1 MILLYTTCIYEVYDF
16 LLNQQTYI
24 TYIQLFRYFPE
35 NWETHPSLEVI
46 HHWKYIALHMFLFE
60 ILFPFTTTNLL
71 WSSISILSEFYLLSW
86 VEVFPF
92 RWQKKCKSFLND
104 KYYLMS

>member
-35 NWETHPSLEVI
+35 N
-46 HHWKYIALHMFLFE
+46 
-60 ILFPFTTTNLL
+60 
-71 WSSISILSEFYLLSW
+71 
-86 VEVFPF
+86 
-92 RWQKKCKSFLND
+92 
-104 KYYLMS
+104 